1 MIDQI
6 RPKKVIALFT
16 ELNDPAFKGG
26 IQVFNQFVITALQDL
41 NIDVFPLILNDGH
54 SNDRCIATKR
64 CGQLFFACHALL
76 KSCRHKPDVII
87 NGHIGFSPVCI
98 LIKKLLKIPYIT
110 ITYGKDV
117 WNLTKAQKMGL
128 KDSFRIFTISN
139 YTRNL
144 IIAQLMDYPQN
155 QINLLPNALDSERF
169 KPGNRPEALLRKL
182 GLQSTDK
189 IILSVSRLSKSEK
202 DKGYTK
208 TIAAVKEL
216 LGRFPNLKYVLAG
229 SGDDLP
235 RLRNLVKDERLD
247 GVIILP
253 GFISEE
259 ELPDYYNLCDLFVLP
274 SKKEG
279 FGFVFLEALACGKP
293 VIAGNKDGSV
303 DAVLGGE
310 LGLLINPDN
319 ITEIKDAI
327 ARVLTNDIPQNM
339 RDKDYLRSRVIQAYG
354 FDSFKNRLRAILS

>member
-1 MIDQI
+1 
-6 RPKKVIALFT
+6 
-16 ELNDPAFKGG
+16 
-26 IQVFNQFVITALQDL
+26 
-41 NIDVFPLILNDGH
+41 
-54 SNDRCIATKR
+54 
-64 CGQLFFACHALL
+64 
-76 KSCRHKPDVII
+76 
-87 NGHIGFSPVCI
+87 
-98 LIKKLLKIPYIT
+98 
-110 ITYGKDV
+110 
-117 WNLTKAQKMGL
+117 MGL